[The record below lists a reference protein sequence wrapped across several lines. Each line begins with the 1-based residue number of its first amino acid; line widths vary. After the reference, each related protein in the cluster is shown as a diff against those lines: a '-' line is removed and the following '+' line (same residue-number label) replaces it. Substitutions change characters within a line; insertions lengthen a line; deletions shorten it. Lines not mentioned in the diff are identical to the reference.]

1 MTIDVRPIDDSEL
14 LPWLDAQ
21 SIGFLDRPD
30 VAKIAEEV
38 REHWDL
44 RRVWGAVEGEQVV
57 GTTRTWPT
65 ELTVPGNARIKAS
78 AVTAVTV
85 RPTHRRRGLL
95 RRMLAAEHAAARE
108 RGEVASL
115 LYASEATIYPRFGYG
130 VACQTGTW
138 SVDVSATGFHERAG
152 GRTGTVEL
160 IPADETAVDL
170 FRDVFDAWRVRQP
183 GEIWRRPV
191 MYRSDL
197 GLAGQAWGETW
208 KGFVAVHRADDGSV
222 DGIARYRGEAK
233 WEHRQPR
240 STLNVEDLHG
250 LSPDATVALLRFL
263 ADIDLVSILKIEHR
277 APTDRLPWLL
287 TNARAAEPLEMGD
300 GLWVKLLDIP
310 AALAA
315 RSWEASGSLVLEV
328 VDPDG
333 GADGDAEG
341 RVRVALDVSPEGG
354 RAAETDASPDL
365 TIHAAAL
372 GAAYLGGSRLR
383 DAVIAAGWDEHR
395 PGALDEADRLLAC
408 LDAPWCSTFF

>member
-1 MTIDVRPIDDSEL
+1 MTIDVRPIDEVEL

-21 SIGFLDRPD
+21 AIGFLDRPD
-30 VAKIAEEV
+30 IAKIAEEV
-38 REHWDL
+38 RQHWDF
-44 RRVWGAVEGEQVV
+44 RRIWGAVEGERVV

-65 ELTVPGNARIKAS
+65 ELTVPGNAQIKAS

-130 VACQTGTW
+130 VACQSGTW
-138 SVDVSATGFHERAG
+138 SVDVSATGFHDAAG

-160 IPADETAVDL
+160 IPADDAAVDI
-170 FRDVFDAWRVRQP
+170 FRDLFDAWRVRQP
-183 GEIWRRPV
+183 GEIWRRPI

-208 KGFVAVHRADDGSV
+208 KGFVAVHRAEHGAV
-222 DGIARYRGEAK
+222 DGFARYRGEAK

-240 STLNVEDLHG
+240 STLNVEDLQG

-263 ADIDLVSILKIEHR
+263 ADIDLVSTLKIEHR
-277 APTDRLPWLL
+277 TPTDRLPWLL
-287 TNARAAEPLEMGD
+287 TNPRAAEPLEMGD
-300 GLWVKLLDIP
+300 GMWVKLLDIP

-315 RSWEASGSLVLEV
+315 RSWESGGSLVIEV
-328 VDPDG
+328 VTRDG
-333 GADGDAEG
+333 GADGNAED
-341 RVRVALDVSPEGG
+341 RVRVALDVSPDGG
-354 RAAETDASPDL
+354 RVVETEASPDL
-365 TIHAAAL
+365 TIDGGAL

-383 DAVIAAGWDEHR
+383 DAVIAGGWAEHR
-395 PGALDEADRLLAC
+395 PGALAEADRLLAC
-408 LDAPWCSTFF
+408 RDAPWCSTFF